1 MYVMVLR
8 NQLKC
13 FKWNL
18 DPAVEICQ
26 RNTNA
31 KQLVDIEIFLQIHLQ
46 GIEKDEAAP
55 SQDCLSEFLNDTVII
70 RSLRCKFTLKDE
82 NCENS
87 DSDLKSAC
95 DECAKILTSH
105 STYDQTN

>member
-1 MYVMVLR
+1 M
-8 NQLKC
+8 
-13 FKWNL
+13 
-18 DPAVEICQ
+18 VEICQ

-95 DECAKILTSH
+95 DECAKILTSNSMIKPILKNQNKLRPK
-105 STYDQTN
+105 STTA